1 MIQPNSRS
9 VQCACRLGGYRPFRS
24 VVANGF
30 TNKHSKCWRSNRIVL
45 SGRRFREV
53 REQGVNA
60 SPEDAQ
66 SSSEFESLSIDDE
79 GMLILVWPRGVTIT
93 GPAARHAMDEVN
105 RICGDTR
112 RPMLVD
118 MATTKSV
125 AREARVVF
133 GERCAASRIAM
144 LGRSPV
150 DRVIANFALGRI
162 PPRPPCPTKFF
173 TDRDQ
178 AYAFLREGMNDRNV

>member
-1 MIQPNSRS
+1 MCVPVGWVS
-9 VQCACRLGGYRPFRS
+9 ALPFL
-24 VVANGF
+24 VANGF

-53 REQGVNA
+53 REQGVSA
-60 SPEDAQ
+60 SPEDAP
-66 SSSEFESLSIDDE
+66 SSSDYESLVIDDE

-178 AYAFLREGMNDRNV
+178 AYAFLRDGMNDRNG